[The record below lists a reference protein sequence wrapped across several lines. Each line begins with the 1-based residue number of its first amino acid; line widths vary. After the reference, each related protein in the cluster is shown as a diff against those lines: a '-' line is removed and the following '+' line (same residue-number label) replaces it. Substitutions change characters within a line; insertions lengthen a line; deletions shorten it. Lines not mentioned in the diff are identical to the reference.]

1 MDKSILKAFLARC
14 SRHTFACFVV
24 ELFSADPEEGGHEGF
39 HPLVEAGEDIF
50 YQPLVDSYG
59 GSIHRVYLLHFPPL
73 ELFHPSHTLTMDDP
87 VLMRRLAKVRNIYKG
102 KIGYWGMVSPY
113 LKKDEAL
120 RAVGFV
126 TNFSGL
132 EADVYQEL
140 LLPAYQRLKRYC
152 GLKKPPVLV
161 GSCDSFLDR
170 VPDKT
175 QRVFKN
181 FIQNYSDGLAI
192 SITEEGASVNSFVSE
207 RNLAAAVFPDTK
219 FPYEPVFVGLA
230 IRQRAVLAKF
240 ESLINSDA
248 SEAILEEFIVA
259 HYKDIFGTKYDRVEP
274 QLWLRFPELDIAEQ
288 NRRLDV
294 FLRNSVVNDWEL
306 FEVKRPISMTS
317 TYRDAP
323 VIAREVSNA
332 IHQIRNYARILSQD
346 RVKRHFA
353 KEGIEYYEPS
363 LNLVIGKTPQIPHD
377 QWRWLRSSNEDRVK
391 IITFDDLL
399 SEMRCRFE
407 DRYAV
412 LVQAEHIGNASSKQ

>member
-1 MDKSILKAFLARC
+1 MDNSILKAFLARC
-14 SRHTFACFVV
+14 SRHTFASFVL
-24 ELFSADPEEGGHEGF
+24 ELFSADGQAEGHEGF
-39 HPLVEAGEDIF
+39 HPLTEAGEDIF
-50 YQPLVDSYG
+50 YQPLLDSYG
-59 GSIHRVYLLHFPPL
+59 GSIHRVYLLHFAPL
-73 ELFHPSHTLTMDDP
+73 ELFHPSHTLTMHDP
-87 VLMRRLAKVRNIYKG
+87 VLVRRLVRVRNIYKG

-126 TNFSGL
+126 TNLFGL

-140 LLPAYQRLKRYC
+140 LIPAYQRLKRYC

-161 GSCDSFLDR
+161 GSCDSFLER

-192 SITEEGASVNSFVSE
+192 TITEEGASVNSFVSE
-207 RNLAAAVFPDTK
+207 RNLTGGVFSETK
-219 FPYEPVFVGLA
+219 FPYEPVFIGLA
-230 IRQRAVLAKF
+230 LRQQAVLAKF
-240 ESLINSDA
+240 ESLINSHA
-248 SEAILEEFIVA
+248 SESILEEFIVA
-259 HYKDIFGTKYDRVEP
+259 HYKDIFGTKFDRVET
-274 QLWLRFPELDIAEQ
+274 QLWLRFPELDIADR

-317 TYRDAP
+317 KYRDAP

-346 RVKRHFA
+346 KVKRHFA

-363 LNLVIGKTPQIPHD
+363 LNVVIGRTPQIPHD
-377 QWRWLRSSNEDRVK
+377 QWRWLRSSNEERVK

-399 SEMRCRFE
+399 SEMRYRLE

-412 LVQAEHIGNASSKQ
+412 LVEAEHMGNPLSKQ